1 MFKISALMLSAS
13 EMELFSWIHLLKKTL
28 QKSKILIYPVWKNI
42 LSFKVL
48 QIEVLC
54 SNNYINFLLSE
65 EAGASGNNIEKELQK
80 PCPKL
85 KIYTYIVT
93 DIHIYS
99 HTKII
104 CSACNSV

>member
-1 MFKISALMLSAS
+1 MFEMLALMLSAS
-13 EMELFSWIHLLKKTL
+13 EMKLFSWTHLLKKTL
-28 QKSKILIYPVWKNI
+28 QRSKILVYPVWKNI

-65 EAGASGNNIEKELQK
+65 EAGTSGNNIEKELQK

-85 KIYTYIVT
+85 KIYTYVFANM
-93 DIHIYS
+93 Y
-99 HTKII
+99 
-104 CSACNSV
+104 